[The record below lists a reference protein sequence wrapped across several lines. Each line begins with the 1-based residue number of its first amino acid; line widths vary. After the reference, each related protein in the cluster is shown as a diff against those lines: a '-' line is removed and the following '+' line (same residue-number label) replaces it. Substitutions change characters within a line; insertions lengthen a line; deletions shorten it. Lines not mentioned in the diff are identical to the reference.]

1 MYSNIQEY
9 RNLLKR
15 LDDAE
20 RYFLSLSDSDIETI
34 ESSKDYIVLKQIIYK
49 LCELHLLIKD
59 EI

>member
-34 ESSKDYIVLKQIIYK
+34 ESSKNYIVLKQIIYK

>member
-34 ESSKDYIVLKQIIYK
+34 EYSKNYIALKQIIYK
-49 LCELHLLIKD
+49 LCELYLLIKD

>member
-9 RNLLKR
+9 RDLLKR

-20 RYFLSLSDSDIETI
+20 RYFLSLGDSDIETI
-34 ESSKDYIVLKQIIYK
+34 ENSKNYIALKQIIYK

>member
-9 RNLLKR
+9 RDLLKR

-20 RYFLSLSDSDIETI
+20 RYFLSLSDSDIENI
-34 ESSKDYIVLKQIIYK
+34 EDSKNYIVLKQILHR

>member
-9 RNLLKR
+9 HNLLKR

-20 RYFLSLSDSDIETI
+20 GYFLSLSDSDIETI
-34 ESSKDYIVLKQIIYK
+34 EHSKNYIVLKQIIYK
-49 LCELHLLIKD
+49 LCELHLIIKD